1 MASVEPDTPQSDLAR
16 VAERLRLAE
25 AGLSRRRQADCGPSE
40 NARAAMRFVFDRS
53 DAGRAPTPSEIA
65 AHLGISAA
73 AVTAI
78 LDKLHA
84 GGLVAIRPNPEDGRS
99 KLVEPFDR
107 TADADHIDPL
117 TTRIRDLAAG
127 LTDREAER
135 MALFL
140 EQLVAAVDAEC
151 R

>member
-1 MASVEPDTPQSDLAR
+1 MPSVEPDTPQSDLAQ

-40 NARAAMRFVFDRS
+40 NARAAMRYVFDRS

-78 LDKLHA
+78 LDKLHT

-117 TTRIRDLAAG
+117 TARIRDLAAG

-135 MALFL
+135 MTLFL
-140 EQLVAAVDAEC
+140 EQLADAVDAEC

>member
-1 MASVEPDTPQSDLAR
+1 MPSVEPDTPQSNLAR

-117 TTRIRDLAAG
+117 TARIRDLAEG

-135 MALFL
+135 MSRFL
-140 EQLVAAVDAEC
+140 EQLVDAVDAEC